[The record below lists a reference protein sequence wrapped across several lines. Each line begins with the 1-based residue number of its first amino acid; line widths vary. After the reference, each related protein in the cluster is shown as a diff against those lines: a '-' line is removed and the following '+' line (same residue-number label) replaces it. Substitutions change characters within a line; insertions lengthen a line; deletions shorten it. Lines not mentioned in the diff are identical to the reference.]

1 MAKKKAKKSKA
12 GPIAVGVAALAAI
25 GLLTPSDEEPVSEE
39 VTPPAIIE
47 EAEQPEG
54 TPVENLVV
62 DMQEP
67 EEPVKE
73 EVVQEAIPAPKT
85 EPQKE
90 EPVREPQEQPVVEI
104 DPEQAFREKLNQYN
118 YVGSIE
124 SDKYHYPRCRWTDT
138 INDSNLVHFDTEEEA
153 VAAGY
158 LPCGTCHP

>member
-47 EAEQPEG
+47 EAEQPER

-62 DMQEP
+62 DMQEH
-67 EEPVKE
+67 EEPV
-73 EVVQEAIPAPKT
+73 Q
-85 EPQKE
+85 
-90 EPVREPQEQPVVEI
+90 EPQEQTVVEI

-118 YVGSIE
+118 YVGSSE
-124 SDKYHYPRCRWTDT
+124 SDKYHYPKCKWTDA

-153 VAAGY
+153 ASAGY
-158 LPCGTCHP
+158 LPCGTCKP